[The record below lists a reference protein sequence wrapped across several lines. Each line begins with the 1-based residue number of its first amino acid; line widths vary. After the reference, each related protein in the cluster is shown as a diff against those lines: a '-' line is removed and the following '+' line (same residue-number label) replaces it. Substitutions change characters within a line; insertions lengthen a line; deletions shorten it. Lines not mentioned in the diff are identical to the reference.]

1 MKNKQVKI
9 AICCEKNF
17 IPILNSTTT
26 VNTEKINE
34 SERTANGEIP
44 NACSQKCN
52 NKKWSGGL
60 FSFLKIPNKSPKLFC
75 AWKMEKGSSKS
86 TE

>member
-17 IPILNSTTT
+17 SPILNSTTT

-44 NACSQKCN
+44 ILVPRNATTKSGVEDCSR
-52 NKKWSGGL
+52 
-60 FSFLKIPNKSPKLFC
+60 F
-75 AWKMEKGSSKS
+75 
-86 TE
+86 